1 MSSKRIAYHSSGRDN
16 ESFIF
21 LDKSDDG
28 TYSVRSGTSSATS
41 HMTWD
46 EDVSIQTVEEFLSS
60 HPAHT
65 ERVNQFI
72 AEFESESNQQ

>member
-16 ESFIF
+16 ETYVF
-21 LDKSDDG
+21 LDRSDEG
-28 TYSVRSGTSSATS
+28 VYSVRSGSSSASS

-46 EDVSIQTVEEFLSS
+46 GDFSVQTVEEFLSS

-65 ERVNQFI
+65 ERVNQLI